1 MATASPSLLASSPEK
16 TNGNKLIR
24 LLIDGGT
31 AVLWN
36 IFHRYHPPVN
46 LASDLHFKYPILNN
60 LLRRRVL
67 NGHQWDKLFP
77 PGGGMPDSN
86 TFDITLLFLLLTT
99 ICGLSPPLTGW
110 HTKPPPGD
118 NTLEAN
124 LARVKFFR
132 NELYGHVTSTGVDA
146 TSFSFLWH
154 EISNTLHSLGL
165 DQAEIDRLKAEHGGE
180 EDYLD
185 ALIEWADS
193 EEDIK
198 KQLKDIHQTQL
209 KLSKTVEDG
218 TLKLEELR
226 QDLSKTQDVV
236 DEAVEIELKGH
247 QELRAAHQESMSRLE
262 GVCESQ
268 TKTSQA
274 VDEIRESI
282 QEVKQEVKG
291 STKTKS
297 EHADEVLRT
306 LVKFEFKGDIE
317 YHAKKFQEGTREW
330 IFKRIDDWLD
340 DRSSPHRAMVIS
352 GNPGMGKTV
361 ISAVVSQRIQKAGRL
376 SGSHFCQHDDSRYRD
391 PRLMLQSLACHL
403 CQAMPSYKDTLVEQL
418 SRNLGKDLNNMGV
431 EELFALLFKEPLST
445 VQDPGRNILIVIDG
459 LDESEYKGRN
469 ELLHVISNHFSMLPV
484 WIRILITTRPEKNVT
499 EALRHLKPIE
509 LEQKQE
515 ENLNDIQTLF
525 ETQLSLKI
533 GEEHKHVLL
542 KELVKKS
549 EGLFIYAY
557 FIVDFI
563 QNNISILTP
572 DQLESVLPSGISSV
586 YLSYFTRLENEL
598 CKELNADEEHF
609 LRFLC
614 ALTAAREPLP
624 VEFIAKILNP
634 GGKSLTA
641 QRKVKKAISCI
652 STLLP
657 VREGRLHFFHKSIKD
672 WLIASLSYEQHDF
685 AVDEKEGH
693 IVLSDLCASELDSL
707 QRKGVHDRQF
717 TNTESYALH
726 HGTQHMLQVV
736 NDHDCAD
743 AIRANSVRAE
753 QVYKYATDLEL
764 VSAKLK
770 VKSTFAT
777 EDLLSLHSQNCSLLS
792 HEREFVV
799 TSLLSLLKK
808 HSYILVDH
816 PHLFFQCLINEG
828 IPELSSS
835 AAVILESSMPQ
846 IAYMKYLD
854 AEEQK
859 GADKA
864 RFECSDKIVCFDVS
878 PEMDFIVCECRD
890 GTIHLW
896 SLQTGSKIWVR
907 PTLTKKEFYSGYPDN
922 TAYRRVGNNSLSY
935 YRSVTFHPNGK
946 SVLAGTLQF
955 VYTLGG
961 ERKDLFPNSKCIF
974 SNFVFCKDKKEILTD
989 CPNKPKEVALWNV
1002 VNGEKLLI
1010 IAAEQEIAAFTISE
1024 DGSQV
1029 AFSHVTGEVILLDR
1043 VNKSSQMIL
1052 RTTLVDC
1059 GLMHFT
1065 SDKNT
1070 LVCGFLGFTFEEL
1083 SGSYKGVFYGPPRF
1097 ISITVNPDPDLEPLQ
1112 FQTFRFWPYNL
1123 SGTLDLWD
1131 DFIKQTMTFSWA
1143 RNVQVI
1149 PKHCLHAGS
1158 YIKLNDESALVGSP
1172 ACKYVTMINTVH
1184 GMVFG
1189 SIEGRDVKQ
1198 IAFSLEGDAIYSVVP
1213 VPEREVKVTVL
1224 RMSSRDLVNTRVFLD
1239 SVSIFPTRDGIVLL
1253 KHDRVAELWSF
1264 DMSTCLRPLPKVTGC
1279 NIVSSVSAEQ
1289 IACCSS
1295 VPFYELSEDSEDLE
1309 DQDSGNSGDWLG
1321 YMDEWSDYL
1330 DYQTKSKLI
1339 INYLGVNRAKSTTV
1353 SSLNTVLDAG
1363 EEILSVFC
1371 INPSEVLVCTSKKTE
1386 VSNVLLVEVK
1396 VSLRRNNLIL
1406 WERTA
1411 SWIDPMGLM
1420 SHVLCSS
1427 KHEFVVT
1434 WNTLEEGHGL
1444 HILYADTGE
1453 TLHVFLGDQNDIV
1466 DCKFLDDESLVC
1478 CSGDNFLRL
1487 YNVRAGVLLS
1497 ILDIG
1502 EQPFC
1507 LGACLYQPL
1516 VAIGLSATRIKFV
1529 HVQLPKETKKTARLV
1544 SFISFLVIAVD

>member
-1 MATASPSLLASSPEK
+1 MLPW
-16 TNGNKLIR
+16 KLRKCQI
-24 LLIDGGT
+24 LPVNQESFI
-31 AVLWN
+31 N
-36 IFHRYHPPVN
+36 IFSTCQVSACELQPFSCHN
-46 LASDLHFKYPILNN
+46 LAN
-60 LLRRRVL
+60 
-67 NGHQWDKLFP
+67 
-77 PGGGMPDSN
+77 
-86 TFDITLLFLLLTT
+86 DI
-99 ICGLSPPLTGW
+99 
-110 HTKPPPGD
+110 
-118 NTLEAN
+118 
-124 LARVKFFR
+124 
-132 NELYGHVTSTGVDA
+132 Y
-146 TSFSFLWH
+146 
-154 EISNTLHSLGL
+154 
-165 DQAEIDRLKAEHGGE
+165 
-180 EDYLD
+180 
-185 ALIEWADS
+185 S
-193 EEDIK
+193 E
-198 KQLKDIHQTQL
+198 TA
-209 KLSKTVEDG
+209 KTV
-218 TLKLEELR
+218 
-226 QDLSKTQDVV
+226 
-236 DEAVEIELKGH
+236 
-247 QELRAAHQESMSRLE
+247 
-262 GVCESQ
+262 
-268 TKTSQA
+268 
-274 VDEIRESI
+274 
-282 QEVKQEVKG
+282 
-291 STKTKS
+291 
-297 EHADEVLRT
+297 
-306 LVKFEFKGDIE
+306 F
-317 YHAKKFQEGTREW
+317 
-330 IFKRIDDWLD
+330 
-340 DRSSPHRAMVIS
+340 
-352 GNPGMGKTV
+352 
-361 ISAVVSQRIQKAGRL
+361 
-376 SGSHFCQHDDSRYRD
+376 SH
-391 PRLMLQSLACHL
+391 
-403 CQAMPSYKDTLVEQL
+403 
-418 SRNLGKDLNNMGV
+418 
-431 EELFALLFKEPLST
+431 
-445 VQDPGRNILIVIDG
+445 
-459 LDESEYKGRN
+459 
-469 ELLHVISNHFSMLPV
+469 
-484 WIRILITTRPEKNVT
+484 
-499 EALRHLKPIE
+499 
-509 LEQKQE
+509 
-515 ENLNDIQTLF
+515 
-525 ETQLSLKI
+525 
-533 GEEHKHVLL
+533 
-542 KELVKKS
+542 
-549 EGLFIYAY
+549 
-557 FIVDFI
+557 
-563 QNNISILTP
+563 
-572 DQLESVLPSGISSV
+572 
-586 YLSYFTRLENEL
+586 
-598 CKELNADEEHF
+598 LNADEEHF

-614 ALTAAREPLP
+614 ALAAAREPLP

-641 QRKVKKAISCI
+641 QRKVKKAISSI

-672 WLIASLSYEQHDF
+672 WLIASLPYEQHDF

-736 NDHDCAD
+736 NDRDCAD
-743 AIRANSVRAE
+743 ATRANSVTAE

-764 VSAKLK
+764 VYAKLK

-777 EDLLSLHSQNCSLLS
+777 EDLLSLHSQSCSLLS
-792 HEREFVV
+792 DEREFVV

-808 HSYILVDH
+808 HSYILADH
-816 PHLFFQCLINEG
+816 PHLFFQCLINEW

-854 AEEQK
+854 AGEQK
-859 GADKA
+859 GADQA

-890 GTIHLW
+890 GTIHPW
-896 SLQTGSKIWVR
+896 SLQTGNKIWVR

-922 TAYRRVGNNSLSY
+922 TAYRSVGNNSLSY

-955 VYTLGG
+955 VYTLSG

-974 SNFVFCKDKKEILTD
+974 SNFVFCKHKKEILTD
-989 CPNKPKEVALWNV
+989 CPNKPKEVALWNM
-1002 VNGEKLLI
+1002 VNGEKVLT
-1010 IAAEQEIAAFTISE
+1010 IAADQEIAAFTISE

-1029 AFSHVTGEVILLDR
+1029 AFSQVTCEVILFDR
-1043 VNKSSQMIL
+1043 VNKSFQVIL
-1052 RTTLVDC
+1052 ETSLVVC

-1065 SDKNT
+1065 SDKNS
-1070 LVCGFLGFTFEEL
+1070 LVCGFLDFDYEEHR
-1083 SGSYKGVFYGPPRF
+1083 GSYKGFFYGPPSF
-1097 ISITVNPDPDLEPLQ
+1097 VSITVNSNSDLEPLQ
-1112 FQTFRFWPYNL
+1112 LETFRLWPYN
-1123 SGTLDLWD
+1123 SSCTLDVWY
-1131 DFIKQTMTFSWA
+1131 DFIMETI
-1143 RNVQVI
+1143 I

-1158 YIKLNDESALVGSP
+1158 YIKLDDESALVGSP

-1184 GMVFG
+1184 GMAFG
-1189 SIEGRDVKQ
+1189 SIGGRDVKQ
-1198 IAFSLEGDAIYSVVP
+1198 INFSLEGDAIYSVVP

-1279 NIVSSVSAEQ
+1279 DIVSSVSAEQ

-1295 VPFYELSEDSEDLE
+1295 VPLYELSEDSEDLE
-1309 DQDSGNSGDWLG
+1309 DQDSDNSGDWLG

-1371 INPSEVLVCTSKKTE
+1371 INPSEVLVCTSKETE
-1386 VSNVLLVEVK
+1386 VFNVLLVEVK

-1516 VAIGLSATRIKFV
+1516 VAIGLSATRRKFV

-1544 SFISFLVIAVD
+1544 SFISSLVIAVD